1 MSDSKVLLDL
11 QDCDTQIMRSK
22 RELDEL
28 PELKAIMDCRAK
40 RKEIKGKQDQVVEL
54 LDEVEGKLAKL
65 QAEEERVIAKIKA
78 LQEKLDTNADYRAT
92 ASITRDMEG
101 QVKRQKNIAIEQDE
115 LLERQIK
122 VDNLAE
128 QVAQALAKTDHAEAH
143 HTEHFKQKGGAIKA
157 RISELEAKRAS
168 LIAQLD
174 PATAQRYEALRA
186 EKNGVAVSQLEGDH
200 CTACRSTILDGMLAK
215 LRKGD
220 ELAECPN
227 CHRMMIV
234 PQGEEDAS

>member
-11 QDCDTQIMRSK
+11 QNCDTQIMRSK

-54 LDEVEGKLAKL
+54 LDEVEGKIAKL

-78 LQEKLDTNADYRAT
+78 LQDKLDTNADYRAT

-101 QVKRQKNIAIEQDE
+101 QVKRQKSIGVEQDE

-122 VDNLAE
+122 VDKLAE
-128 QVAQALAKTDHAEAH
+128 QVAEALAKVDHAEAH

-157 RISELEAKRAS
+157 RITELEEKRAS

-174 PATAQRYEALRA
+174 SGTAQRYEALRA

-200 CTACRSTILDGMLAK
+200 CTACRSTILDGQLAK

-220 ELAECPN
+220 EIAECPN

-234 PQGEEDAS
+234 MHEEEDAS

>member
-40 RKEIKGKQDQVVEL
+40 RKEIKGKKDQGVEL
-54 LDEVEGKLAKL
+54 LDEVEGKLA
-65 QAEEERVIAKIKA
+65 KA

-143 HTEHFKQKGGAIKA
+143 HTE
-157 RISELEAKRAS
+157 
-168 LIAQLD
+168 
-174 PATAQRYEALRA
+174 
-186 EKNGVAVSQLEGDH
+186 KNGVAVSRLEDDH

-215 LRKGD
+215 LRKGG
-220 ELAECPN
+220 EIAECPN
-227 CHRMMIV
+227 CHRMMV
-234 PQGEEDAS
+234 VLQGEGDDS

>member
-22 RELDEL
+22 RELDDL
-28 PELKAIMDCRAK
+28 PELKAIMECRAK

-54 LDEVEGKLAKL
+54 LDEVEDKIAKL
-65 QAEEERVIAKIKA
+65 QVEEERVIAKIKA
-78 LQEKLDTNADYRAT
+78 LQEKLDSNSDYRAT

-101 QVKRQKNIAIEQDE
+101 QVKRQKNIGIEQDE

-122 VDNLAE
+122 VDKLAE
-128 QVAQALAKTDHAEAH
+128 QVAEALAKVDHAEAH
-143 HTEHFKQKGGAIKA
+143 HTEHFKQKGGAIQA
-157 RISELEAKRAS
+157 R
-168 LIAQLD
+168 IAQLETERTTLLAQLD
-174 PATAQRYEALRA
+174 LAIAQRYEALRA
-186 EKNGVAVSQLEGDH
+186 EKNGVAVSRLEGDH

-215 LRKGD
+215 LCKGD

-234 PQGEEDAS
+234 SQGEGDAS

>member
-11 QDCDTQIMRSK
+11 QDCDTQIMRSQ

-28 PELKAIMDCRAK
+28 PELKSIMGCRAK

-54 LDEVEGKLAKL
+54 LDEVEGKIAKL

-78 LQEKLDTNADYRAT
+78 LQEKLDSNADYRAT

-101 QVKRQKNIAIEQDE
+101 QVKRQKAIAVEQDE

-122 VDNLAE
+122 VDKLAE
-128 QVAQALAKTDHAEAH
+128 QVAEALAKVDHAEAH
-143 HTEHFKQKGGAIKA
+143 HTEQFKQKGGAIKA
-157 RISELEAKRAS
+157 HITELESERSS
-168 LIAQLD
+168 LISQLE
-174 PATAQRYEALRA
+174 PALAQRYEALRK

-200 CTACRSTILDGMLAK
+200 CTACRSIILDGELAR
-215 LRKGD
+215 LRKAGS
-220 ELAECPN
+220 LAECPN
-227 CHRMMIV
+227 CRRMMVIV
-234 PQGEEDAS
+234 QDEGSAS

>member
-11 QDCDTQIMRSK
+11 QNCDTQIMRSK

-28 PELKAIMDCRAK
+28 PEVKAIMECRAK
-40 RKEIKGKQDQVVEL
+40 RKEVKGKQDQVVEM
-54 LDEVEGKLAKL
+54 LDEVEGKIAKL
-65 QAEEERVIAKIKA
+65 QAEEERVIAKINA
-78 LQEKLDTNADYRAT
+78 LQEKLDSNADYRAT

-101 QVKRQKNIAIEQDE
+101 QVKRQKSIAVEQDE

-122 VDNLAE
+122 VDKLAE
-128 QVAQALAKTDHAEAH
+128 QVAEALAKVDHAEAH
-143 HTEHFKQKGGAIKA
+143 HTESFKQKGGAIKG
-157 RISELEAKRAS
+157 RIAELEAQRTTLLARLDAS
-168 LIAQLD
+168 MV
-174 PATAQRYEALRA
+174 QRYEALRA

-220 ELAECPN
+220 EIAECPN

-234 PQGEEDAS
+234 TDEVDAS

>member
-11 QDCDTQIMRSK
+11 QNCDTQIMRSK

-28 PELKAIMDCRAK
+28 PELKSIMECRAK

-54 LDEVEGKLAKL
+54 LDEVEGKIAKL

-78 LQEKLDTNADYRAT
+78 LQEKLDANADYRAT

-101 QVKRQKNIAIEQDE
+101 QVKRQKSIGIEQDE

-122 VDNLAE
+122 VDKLAE
-128 QVAQALAKTDHAEAH
+128 QVAEALAKVDHAEAH
-143 HTEHFKQKGGAIKA
+143 HTEHFKQKGGAIKT
-157 RISELEAKRAS
+157 RIAELEAERAS
-168 LIAQLD
+168 LIAELD
-174 PATAQRYEALRA
+174 PTVAKRYEALRA

-200 CTACRSTILDGMLAK
+200 CTACRSTTLDGQLAK

-234 PQGEEDAS
+234 VAEEEDAS

>member
-1 MSDSKVLLDL
+1 MSDSKVLLAL
-11 QDCDTQIMRSK
+11 QSCDTQIMRSK

-28 PELKAIMDCRAK
+28 PEVKAIMDCRAK

-54 LDEVEGKLAKL
+54 LDEVEGKIAKL
-65 QAEEERVIAKIKA
+65 QAEEERVIAKINA
-78 LQEKLDTNADYRAT
+78 LQEKLDSNSDYRAT

-101 QVKRQKNIAIEQDE
+101 QVKHQKSIAVEQDE
-115 LLERQIK
+115 LL
-122 VDNLAE
+122 D
-128 QVAQALAKTDHAEAH
+128 
-143 HTEHFKQKGGAIKA
+143 TEHFKQKGGAIKE
-157 RISELEAKRAS
+157 RIAQLEAERAT

-174 PATAQRYEALRA
+174 PAIAQRYEALRA
-186 EKNGVAVSQLEGDH
+186 EKNGIAVSELEGDH
-200 CTACRSTILDGMLAK
+200 CTACRSIILDGVLAK

-234 PQGEEDAS
+234 AQGEGDAS

>member
-78 LQEKLDTNADYRAT
+78 LQEKLDTNA
-92 ASITRDMEG
+92 IT
-101 QVKRQKNIAIEQDE
+101 VPPHPSHAIW
-115 LLERQIK
+115 R
-122 VDNLAE
+122 VRSSGRRTSPSN
-128 QVAQALAKTDHAEAH
+128 KTSCSS
-143 HTEHFKQKGGAIKA
+143 A
-157 RISELEAKRAS
+157 R
-168 LIAQLD
+168 
-174 PATAQRYEALRA
+174 
-186 EKNGVAVSQLEGDH
+186 
-200 CTACRSTILDGMLAK
+200 
-215 LRKGD
+215 
-220 ELAECPN
+220 
-227 CHRMMIV
+227 
-234 PQGEEDAS
+234 

>member
-1 MSDSKVLLDL
+1 MSDSKVLLAL
-11 QDCDTQIMRSK
+11 QSCDTQIMRSK

-28 PELKAIMDCRAK
+28 PEVKAIMDCRAK

-54 LDEVEGKLAKL
+54 LDEVEGKIAKL
-65 QAEEERVIAKIKA
+65 QAEEERVIAKINA
-78 LQEKLDTNADYRAT
+78 LQEKLDSNSDYRAT

-101 QVKRQKNIAIEQDE
+101 QVKRQKSIAVEQDE

-122 VDNLAE
+122 VDKLAE
-128 QVAQALAKTDHAEAH
+128 QVAEALAKIDHAEMH
-143 HTEHFKQKGGAIKA
+143 HTEHFKQKGGAVKE
-157 RISELEAKRAS
+157 R
-168 LIAQLD
+168 IAQLE
-174 PATAQRYEALRA
+174 AERYEALRA
-186 EKNGVAVSQLEGDH
+186 EKNGIAVSELEGDH
-200 CTACRSTILDGMLAK
+200 CTACRSIILDGVLAK

-234 PQGEEDAS
+234 AQGEGGAS